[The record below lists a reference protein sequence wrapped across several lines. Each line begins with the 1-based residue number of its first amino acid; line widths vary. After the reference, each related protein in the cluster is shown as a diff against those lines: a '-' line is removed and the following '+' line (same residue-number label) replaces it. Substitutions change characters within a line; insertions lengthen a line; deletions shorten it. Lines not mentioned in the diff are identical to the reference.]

1 MLRAAQALADIVS
14 AFQPGNTM
22 RLIAV
27 VAATAMLGGC
37 ASGGFNLS
45 KADVDPSLVTGS
57 TQSASSDKSESEQAS
72 DENTIRN
79 AVSAADVSGLGGN
92 PVPWA
97 NPETGSRGA
106 ISSLVEE
113 KKGETLCRRFTTSR
127 ERFDGVAQYKGQ
139 VCMIAPGAWQVQ
151 GFDSL

>member
-1 MLRAAQALADIVS
+1 ML
-14 AFQPGNTM
+14 
-22 RLIAV
+22 
-27 VAATAMLGGC
+27 VAATTMLGGC
-37 ASGGFNLS
+37 ASGGFSLS
-45 KADVDPSLVTGS
+45 KADVDPSIVTGS
-57 TQSASSDKSESEQAS
+57 TKATASDTSASDQAS

-106 ISSLVEE
+106 ISALVEE
-113 KKGETLCRRFTTSR
+113 KKSGTLCRRFTTSR
-127 ERFDGVAQYKGQ
+127 ERFDGVALYKGQ

>member
-14 AFQPGNTM
+14 AFPARNPA
-22 RLIAV
+22 RLFAMLT
-27 VAATAMLGGC
+27 ATAMLGGC
-37 ASGGFNLS
+37 AGGFSLS
-45 KADVDPSLVTGS
+45 KADVDPTVLTGS
-57 TQSASSDKSESEQAS
+57 TTSAASDATTADQAS
-72 DENTIRN
+72 DQNTIRN
-79 AVSAADVSGLGGN
+79 AVSAADVSGLAGSS
-92 PVPWA
+92 VPWA